1 MTDDIASNSTRQV
14 KLYLDV
20 CCLQRPFDDQR
31 QARIH
36 LEAEAVKLIL
46 ARIESHEFLWYSS
59 DVIDDEISR
68 NRDADRALKAQM
80 LARHAA
86 FRISLTEHEIARGIE
101 LEKLGFAAFDALHL
115 ACAESGAVDVFLTTD
130 DKLLK
135 RTSRFARQLRVR
147 VENPLK
153 WLQDI
158 ESK

>member
-1 MTDDIASNSTRQV
+1 MADDMASDRTRQLRV
-14 KLYLDV
+14 YLDV

-46 ARIESHEFLWYSS
+46 ARIEHGEFFWISS
-59 DVIDDEISR
+59 EVVDDEISQ
-68 NRDADRALKAQM
+68 NIDADRALKAQM
-80 LARHAA
+80 LARHAT
-86 FRISLTEHEIARGIE
+86 FRINLTGTEIARGTE

-115 ACAESGAVDVFLTTD
+115 ACAESGGADVFLTTD

-135 RTSRFARQLRVR
+135 RTIRFAEQLHVR

-153 WLQDI
+153 WLQNLED
-158 ESK
+158 K

>member
-1 MTDDIASNSTRQV
+1 MTDDIASDSTRQV
-14 KLYLDV
+14 RVYLDV

-46 ARIESHEFLWYSS
+46 ARIENGELLWFSS
-59 DVIDDEISR
+59 DVVDDEISQ
-68 NRDADRALKAQM
+68 NTDADRALKAQM
-80 LARHAA
+80 LAKHAS
-86 FRISLTEHEIARGIE
+86 FRINLTENEIARGRE
-101 LEKLGFAAFDALHL
+101 LEELGFAAFDALHL
-115 ACAESGAVDVFLTTD
+115 ACAESGAIDVFLTTD

-135 RTSRFARQLRVR
+135 RTTRFAGQLAIL

-158 ESK
+158 ENK